1 MLRPLYIVDKSIGL
15 LYKTHD
21 IMKENKTIRILHL
34 LTILQSKQNCSL
46 DDIAAILETSRRTV
60 FRDLKALS
68 ELGVPSFYDREKH
81 SYSIK
86 EGIFMPPLNLT
97 AREALALLMVAHR
110 MNNKASFP
118 YKKSL
123 LMAILKI
130 ENTLPIRTR
139 KYCNKILKNIS
150 IENGPQVQAN
160 LSGIIFGQ
168 LQQAILKNRKVN
180 IDYSLPREKKTINTD
195 LIPFHMRNIGH
206 KWFVF
211 GRSSYHKSVCTFNLN
226 QINNIVILNEY
237 YINNDF
243 DVSDHLGRAWSMLPE
258 GRLHNVKLRFLPK
271 IAHSVIDVQWHST
284 QKVDLKEDGSAIV
297 TFRIDGLNEVLLW
310 ILSYGD
316 QVEILSPEIL
326 RQKIRHIAQKM
337 VDANQQIPCSV

>member
-1 MLRPLYIVDKSIGL
+1 
-15 LYKTHD
+15 
-21 IMKENKTIRILHL
+21 
-34 LTILQSKQNCSL
+34 
-46 DDIAAILETSRRTV
+46 
-60 FRDLKALS
+60 
-68 ELGVPSFYDREKH
+68 
-81 SYSIK
+81 
-86 EGIFMPPLNLT
+86 MPPLNLT
-97 AREALALLMVAHR
+97 TREALAILMVAHR
-110 MNNKASFP
+110 MNNKSSFP

-130 ENTLPIRTR
+130 ENTLPGKTR

-150 IENGPQVQAN
+150 IENEPQMQTT
-160 LSGIIFGQ
+160 SFGRIFVQ
-168 LQQAILKNRKVN
+168 LQQSILKNRKVN

-243 DVSDHLGRAWSMLPE
+243 DVSDYLGRAWSMSPE

-271 IAHSVIDVQWHST
+271 IVHSVIDVQWHST

-297 TFRIDGLNEVLLW
+297 TFRIDGLSEVSQW
-310 ILSYGD
+310 ILSHGD
-316 QVEILSPEIL
+316 QVEVLSPEIL
-326 RQKIRHIAQKM
+326 REKIRHTAQKM
-337 VDANQQIPCSV
+337 VEANQQIPGSV

>member
-1 MLRPLYIVDKSIGL
+1 
-15 LYKTHD
+15 
-21 IMKENKTIRILHL
+21 MKENKTVRILHL
-34 LTILQSKQNCSL
+34 LTILQAKQNYSA
-46 DDIAAILETSRRTV
+46 DDIAVILETSRRTV
-60 FRDLKALS
+60 FRDLKVLS
-68 ELGVPSFYDREKH
+68 ELGVPSFYDREKQR
-81 SYSIK
+81 YSIR

-97 AREALALLMVAHR
+97 NREALALLMVGHR

-130 ENTLPIRTR
+130 ENTLPIKAR

-150 IENGPQVQAN
+150 IENEPQMQTN
-160 LSGIIFGQ
+160 LFDRTFVQ
-168 LQQAILKNRKVN
+168 LQQAILKKRKLN

-226 QINNIVILNEY
+226 QINNIVTLNEY

-243 DVSDHLGRAWSMLPE
+243 DVSDHLGRAWSMSPE

-271 IAHSVIDVQWHST
+271 TAHTVIDVQWHST

-297 TFRIDGLNEVLLW
+297 TFRIDGLSEISQW
-310 ILSYGD
+310 ILSHGN
-316 QVEILSPEIL
+316 QVEVLSPEIL
-326 RQKIRHIAQKM
+326 RQKIRHTAQKM
-337 VDANQQIPCSV
+337 VEVNQQIPFSV